1 MKSIRS
7 FLFAAVL
14 TLGGLGPFAGLA
26 HAQSSVHGKFNL
38 PYTVNWQNTVVPA
51 GDYEFYLRP
60 AGGSDLLTVQK
71 IGGSSSWGFL
81 VLVHPPESG
90 SSADVNKL
98 VFGVKEGQHFVSSM
112 QLPEF
117 GLTVDFTVP
126 EKPLHSD
133 KQIARAESMPA
144 SASAR

>member
-1 MKSIRS
+1 MKSIRILS
-7 FLFAAVL
+7 FAVVL
-14 TLGGLGPFAGLA
+14 VLGALGQFVASA

-38 PYTVNWQNTVVPA
+38 PYTVNWEHTVVPA

-60 AGGSDLLTVQK
+60 AGGGDLLTLQK
-71 IGGSSSWGFL
+71 IGGGSWGFL
-81 VLVHPPESG
+81 VLVRPPEPR

-98 VFGVKEGQHFVSSM
+98 VFGMKAGQRFVSSM
-112 QLPEF
+112 QLPGF

-133 KQIARAESMPA
+133 KQIARAETMPA